1 MMKRFQVWHYLI
13 LIFIAFWML
22 FAILLVTDFIF
33 LGALAAIALLSCL
46 VISLAW
52 AFQNDI

>member
-1 MMKRFQVWHYLI
+1 MKRFQVWHYLI
-13 LIFIAFWML
+13 LIFVAFWMC
-22 FAILLVTDFIF
+22 FAILLVTDFLF
-33 LGALAAIALLSCL
+33 LGALAAIALLSSL

>member
-1 MMKRFQVWHYLI
+1 MKRLQVWHYLI

-22 FAILLVTDFIF
+22 FAILLVTDLLF
-33 LGALAAIALLSCL
+33 LGALAALALLSCL